1 MNTIHQLI
9 EKQRRFFYTEQTKDI
24 KWRKDQ
30 LIRLKSAL
38 IRHEKEIEKALF
50 EDFKKPASEVLL
62 SETGVLLLEI
72 NHAIAH
78 LNSWCADEYVN
89 SSFLLFPSESRIMHE
104 PYGVCLIVSP
114 WNYPIN
120 LSFAPLIGAIAAGNT
135 AIIKPSE
142 LTPKSS
148 AIVRKIVE
156 ETFQSDFIAV
166 VEGGIPETQAL
177 LQGKLDFIF
186 FTGSPQVGKIVMK
199 AAAEQLIPVCLELG
213 GKSPCI
219 VDASAK
225 ISIAAKRI
233 VQGKFFNCGQ
243 TCIAPDYVLVEESI
257 KDEFVEQ
264 LKHYIHQFYG
274 ANPAQSADYG
284 RIVNKQHLNR
294 LLGYLADGE
303 IAHGGEVDDADNY
316 FSPTLLLSVRPDS
329 AVMNEEIFGPVL
341 PILTWKNKEEIIEIV
356 RSKPKPLAYYHFTRN
371 KKLREELL
379 QRLSFGG
386 GTINDTLEHIVGSE
400 LPFGGVGVSGI
411 GEYHGKY
418 SFTCFSHKKSI
429 LLKTDRI
436 DLPLKYPPLKSKLNL
451 LKKLFKW
458 L

>member
-1 MNTIHQLI
+1 MNTIQQLVD
-9 EKQRRFFYTEQTKDI
+9 KQRTFFYTEQTKDI
-24 KWRKDQ
+24 TWRKEQ
-30 LIRLKSAL
+30 LKKLKSAL
-38 IRHEKEIEKALF
+38 LRFEKEIETAMF
-50 EDFKKPASEVLL
+50 NDFKKPASEVLL

-72 NHAIAH
+72 NHAIKNINNWAT
-78 LNSWCADEYVN
+78 DVYVD
-89 SSFLLFPSESRIMHE
+89 SSLLLFPSDSRIIHE

-114 WNYPIN
+114 WNYPVN

-142 LTPKSS
+142 LTPHTSS
-148 AIVRKIVE
+148 VIRKIVE
-156 ETFQSDFIAV
+156 ETFQPEYIAV
-166 VEGGIPETQAL
+166 VEGGVPETQAL
-177 LQGKLDFIF
+177 LQSKLDFIF

-225 ISIAAKRI
+225 INIAAKRI

-243 TCIAPDYVLVEESI
+243 TCIAPDYVLVEESV
-257 KDEFVEQ
+257 KDEFVAQ
-264 LKHYIHQFYG
+264 LKYYIHQFFG

-284 RIVNKQHLNR
+284 RIVNKQHLIR
-294 LLGYLADGE
+294 LQSYLADGE
-303 IAHGGEVDDADNY
+303 IAHGGEVDETDNY
-316 FSPTLLLSVRPDS
+316 LSPTLLLGVRPDS
-329 AVMNEEIFGPVL
+329 AVMNDEIFGPVL
-341 PILTWKNKEEIIEIV
+341 PILTWKNKEEVIDIV
-356 RSKPKPLAYYHFTRN
+356 RSKSKPLAYYHFTRN
-371 KKLREELL
+371 TKLREELL

-411 GEYHGKY
+411 GQYHGKY
-418 SFTCFSHKKSI
+418 SFACFSHKKSI

-436 DLPLKYPPLKSKLNL
+436 DLPLKYPPLKSRFKWLKL
-451 LKKLFKW
+451 LFKW

>member
-9 EKQRRFFYTEQTKDI
+9 EKQRRFFYTEQTKEI

-50 EDFKKPASEVLL
+50 EDFKKPSSEVLL

-225 ISIAAKRI
+225 ISIAI
-233 VQGKFFNCGQ
+233 
-243 TCIAPDYVLVEESI
+243 IAARNAVLSR
-257 KDEFVEQ
+257 
-264 LKHYIHQFYG
+264 
-274 ANPAQSADYG
+274 APARAGGY
-284 RIVNKQHLNR
+284 RRR
-294 LLGYLADGE
+294 LCSCRCLT
-303 IAHGGEVDDADNY
+303 V
-316 FSPTLLLSVRPDS
+316 SPR
-329 AVMNEEIFGPVL
+329 
-341 PILTWKNKEEIIEIV
+341 
-356 RSKPKPLAYYHFTRN
+356 TR
-371 KKLREELL
+371 RAEC
-379 QRLSFGG
+379 R
-386 GTINDTLEHIVGSE
+386 T
-400 LPFGGVGVSGI
+400 
-411 GEYHGKY
+411 
-418 SFTCFSHKKSI
+418 
-429 LLKTDRI
+429 RR
-436 DLPLKYPPLKSKLNL
+436 
-451 LKKLFKW
+451 
-458 L
+458 